1 MSVIDSKI
9 FSDAKIKNIVIAYLD
24 EKILPTMQTLMIEN
38 FDHSLIRLMSFG
50 LIFKTSDRI
59 LKKLNPLETAKIYYE
74 QLPLKDKND
83 FIKFC
88 FSWEDNNTAKKF
100 AIANNIMYASIAL
113 TDPSKE
119 IREFASFCYQK
130 LKNDRKN

>member
-1 MSVIDSKI
+1 MSTIDSNI
-9 FSDAKIKNIVIAYLD
+9 FSDMKIKNIMIAYLD
-24 EKILPTMQTLMIEN
+24 EKILPTMQILMIEN
-38 FDHSLIRLMSFG
+38 FDCSLIGLMSFG
-50 LIFKTSDRI
+50 SIFKTSDRI
-59 LKKLNPLETAKIYYE
+59 LKKLNSLEVAKIYYE
-74 QLPLKDKND
+74 QLPFKDKSD

-88 FSWEDNNTAKKF
+88 FSWDNNNTAKKF
-100 AIANNIMYASIAL
+100 AIANNIVYASIAL